1 MRYSSKTM
9 RDDQL
14 QHYGSAPHHHYQG
27 AVVMPHSARLGR
39 VNELAIIARWTLDQA
54 AHCFSSGVGA
64 YCQVQQLH
72 EAAVDKTS
80 AFGIC

>member
-1 MRYSSKTM
+1 
-9 RDDQL
+9 
-14 QHYGSAPHHHYQG
+14 
-27 AVVMPHSARLGR
+27 MPHSARLGR

-54 AHCFSSGVGA
+54 AHCFSIGVGA

-80 AFGIC
+80 AFRIC